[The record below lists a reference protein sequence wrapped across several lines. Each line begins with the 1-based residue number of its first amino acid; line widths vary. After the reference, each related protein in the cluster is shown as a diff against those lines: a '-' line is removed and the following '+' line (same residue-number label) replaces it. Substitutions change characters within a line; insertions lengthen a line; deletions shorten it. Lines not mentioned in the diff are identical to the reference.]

1 MIMALRLDVVRMLIA
16 DDVGIG
22 KTIEAALIASEL
34 LARGD
39 ARRLC
44 VLCPPQFEVGF
55 RLVLAD
61 RGKRPI
67 KH

>member
-16 DDVGIG
+16 ADVGVG
-22 KTIEAALIASEL
+22 KTIEAGLIASEL

-44 VLCPPQFEVGF
+44 VLCPP
-55 RLVLAD
+55 
-61 RGKRPI
+61 
-67 KH
+67 H